1 MEVTKQL
8 VPLLSSHGNTD
19 PGPLTEVSLGNTPA
33 LVTSSESTAYQI
45 NLQHSYGTQP
55 SSLEPAVKPKKIHNI
70 EMWLSAFHIFVG
82 VYTSKYPHESPA
94 LMKYGDVVQDLA
106 ARGHNWKFYDNNFR
120 FLRQTQATSLPW
132 GNIHWEL
139 WLWSQSTPLKKPPPN
154 GSSQTVAKSGRPFLH
169 IPRGYC
175 YKYHKGGECSGC
187 AFKHS
192 CFRCDGMHPATQC
205 NFRTPS
211 KCTNKPPLAAKS
223 SATNSNKN

>member
-82 VYTSKYPHESPA
+82 VYTSKYPHESR
-94 LMKYGDVVQDLA
+94 LL
-106 ARGHNWKFYDNNFR
+106 
-120 FLRQTQATSLPW
+120 
-132 GNIHWEL
+132 
-139 WLWSQSTPLKKPPPN
+139 
-154 GSSQTVAKSGRPFLH
+154 
-169 IPRGYC
+169 
-175 YKYHKGGECSGC
+175 
-187 AFKHS
+187 
-192 CFRCDGMHPATQC
+192 
-205 NFRTPS
+205 
-211 KCTNKPPLAAKS
+211 
-223 SATNSNKN
+223 